1 MKVFCIFNEKK
12 FDLMKYLLSLH
23 HETTAILP
31 NQKKP
36 KIK

>member
-12 FDLMKYLLSLH
+12 FDLIKKRLSLH

-31 NQKKP
+31 TKKNQRK
-36 KIK
+36 